1 MTRIESEKMLINK
14 SQSEVFS
21 FLGDFNNY
29 QSMMPE
35 QVTDWKSTADE
46 CSFTIKGMASL
57 GMKIISK
64 TPETEI
70 KIIKNGKAPFDFV
83 LFCMIEPSG
92 NNTNSSFL
100 QLIFD
105 ADLNPFLKM
114 MAEKPLQNFL
124 NLLVNKYKINSEAN
138 RSNS

>member
-1 MTRIESEKMLINK
+1 MTRIESEKTLINK
-14 SQSEVFS
+14 SPSEVFS
-21 FLGDFNNY
+21 LLGDFNNY
-29 QSMMPE
+29 ESMMPE

-64 TPETEI
+64 TPESEI

-83 LFCMIEPSG
+83 LFCMIGPSG
-92 NNTNSSFL
+92 DHPGSSFL
-100 QLIFD
+100 QLVFD

-114 MAEKPLQNFL
+114 MAEKPLKNFL
-124 NLLVNKYKINSEAN
+124 NLLVSNFKKNSGT
-138 RSNS
+138 